1 MSHPGSPLVQ
11 IVTLGC
17 ARNDT
22 DSEQLA
28 SRILTGGMALTDDP
42 GEADIILVN
51 TCGFIEAAKKDS
63 IDLLLDLADARRP
76 GAKIIATGC
85 MAQRYGA
92 ELADSLPELD
102 AVLGFSAYDD
112 IAARLRDV
120 LGVDETSE
128 KASPSEGASPNI
140 VRARLDAGP
149 YAPLKIASGC
159 DRRCAFCAIPAIRG
173 AYRSRPIADIVAE
186 ARWLVGQGVREIMLV
201 SENSTGYG
209 KDTGDREALPHL
221 LRELGGVEG
230 LAWVRVSYLQPAEV
244 TPALLDAM
252 ADVGNVVGYFDL
264 SFQHASGPLLRRMR
278 RFGDTESFLE
288 LLAQVRLRCP
298 QAGVRTSA
306 LVGFPGETEDD
317 LKELHHFLQQ
327 ARADAIGVFGFS
339 DEEGTEAHG
348 LRGHLSPDEIDQR
361 TRATSELAD
370 WLMESRAAERLGE
383 RVQVL
388 VESVDDSVVGRAAH
402 QGPEVD
408 GTTTLIFQDHQP
420 LPAVGDL
427 VWAKVI
433 ETDGVDLLAACLN
446 L

>member
-1 MSHPGSPLVQ
+1 MNHPASPLVS

-28 SRILTGGMALTDDP
+28 GRIISGGMGLTDDP
-42 GEADIILVN
+42 GKADIILVN

-63 IDLLLDLADARRP
+63 IDMLLSLADARRP
-76 GAKIIATGC
+76 KAKIVATGC

-92 ELADSLPELD
+92 ELAQSLPELD
-102 AVLGFSAYDD
+102 AVFGFSAYDD
-112 IAARLRDV
+112 ITAALRGV
-120 LGVDETSE
+120 LGESETT
-128 KASPSEGASPNI
+128 KVASPSI

-186 ARWLVGQGVREIMLV
+186 ARWLVDQGVAEIMLV

-209 KDTGDREALPHL
+209 KDIGDRDGLAHL
-221 LRELGGVEG
+221 LRELGKVDG
-230 LAWVRVSYLQPAEV
+230 LPWVRVSYLQPAEV

-252 ADVGNVVGYFDL
+252 ADVANVVGYFDL

-278 RFGDTESFLE
+278 RFGDTDSFLE
-288 LLAQVRLRCP
+288 LLAQVRRRCP
-298 QAGVRTSA
+298 RAGVRTSA
-306 LVGFPGETEDD
+306 LVGFPGETQDD
-317 LKELHHFLQQ
+317 LAQLHDFLQQ

-339 DEEGTEAHG
+339 DEEGTEAYG
-348 LRGHLSPDEIDQR
+348 LDGHLPADVIDER
-361 TRATSELAD
+361 ARATSELAT

-388 VESVDDSVVGRAAH
+388 VESVDDVVTGRAAH

-408 GTTTLIFQDHQP
+408 GTTTLISADDQP
-420 LPAVGDL
+420 VLAIGDL
-427 VWAKVI
+427 VWATVI
-433 ETDGVDLLAACLN
+433 ETDGVDLLAACQKL
-446 L
+446 